1 MKYFIILLILTLTI
15 ISCGKNDYRS
25 EGGDYVNYVQFRG
38 HGYITFHSIHAYGY
52 AVLHDPGCNCK
63 KGGEE

>member
-1 MKYFIILLILTLTI
+1 MKNFIVLLILTIT
-15 ISCGKNDYRS
+15 SCVEADYRS

-38 HGYITFHSIHAYGY
+38 HGYITFHSAYSYGY
-52 AVLHDPGCNCK
+52 EVLHDPDCNCK